1 MTTAQWLSIIATVVG
16 AAVVW
21 GSLKN
26 EVGNLKTALQ
36 ELKAEFNR
44 SKEDQG
50 KRIGTLEGDVKVH
63 ERALTGA
70 HGVRTKGDE

>member
-1 MTTAQWLSIIATVVG
+1 MTTAQWLSLLGSVVG
-16 AAVVW
+16 VAAVW

-26 EVGNLKTALQ
+26 EVGNIRTSLQ

-50 KRIGTLEGDVKVH
+50 KRLGALEGDVKVH

-70 HGVRTKGDE
+70 HGVRAKGDE